1 MITLL
6 RHPIPRR
13 FFIAHGQ
20 SQLGTGAG
28 YIALVLIA
36 YQRFHSS
43 WAVALV
49 LLADFLPGILL
60 SAYFGGLAD
69 RHSRRTLAIGAELI
83 RAAAFIALAV
93 SGSFGATLGL
103 ALLAG
108 VGTAMFGPAVNA
120 ALPSLV
126 PAEQRS
132 QATALY
138 GALHNAGYT
147 LGPALCGLLLLFG
160 PTTWVLFINGASF
173 VVSAALLAGVPLD
186 RVSAPAEEDS
196 ASAPADAK
204 QGARYA
210 ARVSGVGALL
220 VIGAMSVLCGAVI
233 NVAEPLLAIGPL
245 HAGSSGFSILMTM
258 YGVGLLA
265 GAAYTSRL
273 GSSLSTL
280 RINFLAGVCVSGV
293 AMLACAVA
301 GSLAWALVPFALA
314 GFGNA
319 VIVNPEIRLL
329 QELVAERLR
338 GRVFGLRDSSE
349 CACFVLA
356 FIAAG
361 ALLGIIGPR
370 SMYVMSGVLLIAT
383 AALGLLVFRL
393 PRQAPP
399 PLEEFAGDAVPSP
412 ALALESVSN

>member
-6 RHPIPRR
+6 RQPIPRR
-13 FFIAHGQ
+13 FFIAHAQ

-28 YIALVLIA
+28 YVALVLIA

-43 WAVALV
+43 WAIALV

-60 SAYFGGLAD
+60 SAYFGVLAD
-69 RHSRRTLAIGAELI
+69 RQSRRTLAIGAELI

-93 SGSFGATLGL
+93 SGSFGATLAL

-132 QATALY
+132 HATALY

-160 PTTWVLFINGASF
+160 PTTWVLVVNGASF
-173 VVSAALLAGVPLD
+173 VVSAALLVGVPLE
-186 RVSAPAEEDS
+186 RASAAAEEDS
-196 ASAPADAK
+196 ASVPPEVK

-210 ARVSGVGALL
+210 ARVSGVRALL

-245 HAGSSGFSILMTM
+245 HAGREGFSILMTM
-258 YGVGLLA
+258 YGAGLLA

-273 GSSLSTL
+273 GSRVGIL
-280 RINFLAGVCVSGV
+280 RANFLAGVCISGI
-293 AMLACAVA
+293 AMLACAAA
-301 GSLAWALVPFALA
+301 GSLAWALIPFALG

-338 GRVFGLRDSSE
+338 GRVFGLRDASE
-349 CACFVLA
+349 CACFALA
-356 FIAAG
+356 FLAAG
-361 ALLGIIGPR
+361 ALLGFIGPR
-370 SMYVMSGVLLIAT
+370 SMYVLSGVLLVAT
-383 AALGLLVFRL
+383 AALGLLVFKL
-393 PRQAPP
+393 PEQALRPV
-399 PLEEFAGDAVPSP
+399 EEP
-412 ALALESVSN
+412 ASNAIPAASLALESVSN